1 VGRWHDILEANAL
14 QERVKIEMHDHAWL
28 RLLPLWYGIFYV
40 MLALSTVLALLDASP
55 RSVEAYAAILGLSTL
70 LACWYAAC
78 IVPRFQ
84 HIRYRPLIAL
94 IYLAVGW
101 GLWFW
106 ITLYHPIYQ
115 FLLFGLYPQIFF
127 FRSLPWKIFDAII
140 LTILSIAQ
148 QVLLLNGFDAT
159 LLITLA
165 AAISGILMTF
175 FIEAIIRQ
183 SRERHRLLQELAM
196 TRHEL
201 ALAERRAGVMGERQR
216 LAREIHDT
224 LVQGFASIV
233 MHLEAAD
240 EMLPSEMQTLQKHL
254 DQARRTARENLLEAR
269 RLMWALQP
277 KVLDHAQLP
286 EVLIHLAEQW
296 SQEYH
301 VAASVAIT
309 GASCP
314 LRPEI
319 EVILLRATQE
329 ALTNI
334 GKHASASMVTVT
346 LSYMEDEI
354 ALDVLDD
361 GCGFD
366 LEALP
371 TSHPATNCFGLQA
384 LRTRVEQ
391 AGGTL
396 SVESTPGEGTTI
408 VVALPLMN
416 PLLSIIEV
424 ER

>member
-1 VGRWHDILEANAL
+1 
-14 QERVKIEMHDHAWL
+14 MHDHAWL
-28 RLLPLWYGIFYV
+28 RFLPLWYGIFYV
-40 MLALSTVLALLDASP
+40 MLAFTTALALLDASP
-55 RSVEAYAAILGLSTL
+55 RSVAVCAAILGLSAL
-70 LACWYAAC
+70 LASWYAIC

-84 HIRYRPLIAL
+84 RIRYRPLIAL
-94 IYLAVGW
+94 VYLVVGW

-106 ITLYHPIYQ
+106 LTLYHPVYQ
-115 FLLFGLYPQIFF
+115 FLLFGLYPQVFF
-127 FRSLPWKIFDAII
+127 FRPLPWKIFDAII
-140 LTILSIAQ
+140 LTIFSLAL

-165 AAISGILMTF
+165 ATICGILMTF

-183 SRERHRLLQELAM
+183 SRNRHQLLQELAA

-201 ALAERRAGVMGERQR
+201 ALAERRAGVMEERQR

-224 LVQGFASIV
+224 LVQGFTSIV
-233 MHLEAAD
+233 MHLEAA
-240 EMLPSEMQTLQKHL
+240 EEALPSEKQTVQKHF

-286 EVLIHLAEQW
+286 EVLAHLAEQW
-296 SQEYH
+296 SQEHH
-301 VAASVAIT
+301 VAACTTIT
-309 GASCP
+309 GTSFP

-334 GKHASASMVTVT
+334 GKHAHACVVTVT

-354 ALDVLDD
+354 VLDVQDD

-371 TSHPATNCFGLQA
+371 TSRPATSGFGLQA
-384 LRTRVEQ
+384 LRERVEQ
-391 AGGTL
+391 AGGML

-408 VVALPLMN
+408 AVALPAMN
-416 PLLSIIEV
+416 NEPLFCPETSPASMKGMEQ
-424 ER
+424 